1 MHLKRLI
8 FPHAPAEY
16 LDFYKCQALRQQY
29 NFNHGNTP
37 SSSSPVALVTVGAP
51 GCGKSHILFKRFVP
65 LVASRFDAPDASEYS
80 HIDPDLFITRLCDN
94 DNDFRGIA
102 NFCNHESFLVAVGQ
116 KKHVIFDG
124 TGKDLIN
131 TCGRVISRMKQA
143 GYRIYICLVAASYD
157 TCMRRVALREAAM
170 GRSVPAK
177 FVRLAMENMASAVPV
192 YLLQHARICDALIF
206 YDNEHE
212 TEQEPRVILKGD
224 DNAAREALS
233 FFQRANA
240 LPTE

>member
-157 TCMRRVALREAAM
+157 TCMRRVALREVM
-170 GRSVPAK
+170 CGP
-177 FVRLAMENMASAVPV
+177 FDLPCPQILAW
-192 YLLQHARICDALIF
+192 Q
-206 YDNEHE
+206 
-212 TEQEPRVILKGD
+212 
-224 DNAAREALS
+224 
-233 FFQRANA
+233 
-240 LPTE
+240 